1 MSANRTSANRTGANR
16 SGAGAAGAKK
26 SPVPFIIIG
35 VVLVGVI
42 AAVVLMSRQSTS
54 VSSSTTNAGST
65 NSPNP
70 ATPTRGTQPG
80 APSPYTRGPATAKV
94 TLEEFSDFQCP
105 ACGNLEP
112 GLRRVLNDYRDR
124 VQFIFRNFPLQMHK
138 YAFLASRAAEA
149 AGQQGKF
156 WEMHDMIYDNQKE
169 WSEAMEPRVQ
179 FDAYATRL
187 GLDVQRFKAD
197 MNRQDLADRISAD
210 LQRGN
215 SLGVKGTPT
224 VYLNGREMVPGKL
237 VTEEDLR
244 REIDAA
250 LGSSGK

>member
-1 MSANRTSANRTGANR
+1 MSANTKANAKE
-16 SGAGAAGAKK
+16 AKK

-35 VVLVGVI
+35 VVLVAVI
-42 AAVVLMSRQSTS
+42 AAVVLMSRRSTS
-54 VSSSTTNAGST
+54 VNSPTTNAGAATST
-65 NSPNP
+65 NPTTSSRSP
-70 ATPTRGTQPG
+70 QPG
-80 APSPYTRGPATAKV
+80 APNPYTRGATTAKV

-105 ACGNLEP
+105 ACGGLEP
-112 GLRRVLNDYRDR
+112 GLRRVINDYSDR
-124 VQFIFRNFPLQMHK
+124 VRFTFRHFPLQMHK
-138 YAFLASRAAEA
+138 YAFIAARAAEA

-197 MNRQDLADRISAD
+197 MGRQDLADRITAD
-210 LQRGN
+210 LMRGN
-215 SLGVKGTPT
+215 SVGVKGTPT
-224 VYLNGREMVPGKL
+224 LYLNGRELVPGKL
-237 VTEEDLR
+237 ATEDDLR

-250 LGSSGK
+250 LGSPVR

>member
-16 SGAGAAGAKK
+16 ASVNTSGAKK

-54 VSSSTTNAGST
+54 VNSSTTNAGST
-65 NSPNP
+65 TGPNP
-70 ATPTRGTQPG
+70 ATSTRGPQPG
-80 APSPYTRGPATAKV
+80 ASNPYTRGPATAKV

-138 YAFLASRAAEA
+138 YAFLAARAAEA

-197 MNRQDLADRISAD
+197 MDRQDLANRITAD
-210 LQRGN
+210 LQRGG